1 MESRK
6 SEEAA
11 LRRYEVAGWLRKM
24 VGIVAAKDLPAEP
37 SEKEFRLGV
46 RSGIILCNVINKVQP
61 GVVCKEIGIP
71 IFEASDLEQGE
82 KSLRIGNG
90 VLALK
95 SYSEWNKLGL
105 MMCGNLVEHQMLV
118 VSIAIVPWKLV
129 AQKVE
134 GCILHPGT
142 MDFEILANS
151 LDGVTMELVT
161 FGLQIL
167 STSPRLLVIIP
178 SRISPSPLNHNRI
191 RSRPQTGMFCQPAS
205 ISQAHKS

>member
-37 SEKEFRLGV
+37 SEEEFRLGL

-61 GVVCKEIGIP
+61 GVVCKVVESP
-71 IFEASDLEQGE
+71 VDS
-82 KSLRIGNG
+82 
-90 VLALK
+90 
-95 SYSEWNKLGL
+95 GL
-105 MMCGNLVEHQMLV
+105 ILDGAPSSAFH
-118 VSIAIVPWKLV
+118 AIVPWQLV

-161 FGLQIL
+161 FGLQIR
-167 STSPRLLVIIP
+167 STSPWLLVIIP

>member
-11 LRRYEVAGWLRKM
+11 LRRYEAAGWLRKM

-37 SEKEFRLGV
+37 SEEEFRLGL

-61 GVVCKEIGIP
+61 GVVLAVQEIGIP

-82 KSLRIGNG
+82 KSSRIGNG

-95 SYSEWNKLGL
+95 SYSEWKQTGAND
-105 MMCGNLVEHQMLV
+105 V
-118 VSIAIVPWKLV
+118 WKFGGTSN
-129 AQKVE
+129 AFSQKVE

-161 FGLQIL
+161 FGLQIR

-191 RSRPQTGMFCQPAS
+191 RSRPQTDMFCQPAS
-205 ISQAHKS
+205 ISQAYKS

>member
-11 LRRYEVAGWLRKM
+11 LRRYEAAGWLRIM

-37 SEKEFRLGV
+37 SEEEFRLGL

-61 GVVCKEIGIP
+61 GVVCKIVESP
-71 IFEASDLEQGE
+71 IDSG
-82 KSLRIGNG
+82 
-90 VLALK
+90 
-95 SYSEWNKLGL
+95 
-105 MMCGNLVEHQMLV
+105 
-118 VSIAIVPWKLV
+118 AIVPWQLV

-161 FGLQIL
+161 FGLQIR
-167 STSPRLLVIIP
+167 STSPRLLVIFP